1 MIAKKIKGKEF
12 FIVRKGLKYN
22 LIRTLDIAFIY
33 TQDDVTYII
42 DTQSRKFMSTE
53 PLNPIESS
61 LGRAFFRANRQFIIN
76 AYMIK
81 SFFSYDKGK
90 ILVEMNIEHTN
101 SKIVI
106 SKVTAPK
113 FRNWLASF

>member
-1 MIAKKIKGKEF
+1 MKEKEF
-12 FIVRKGLKYN
+12 FIVKKGLKYN

-33 TQDDVTYII
+33 TQDNVTYIV
-42 DTQSRKFMSTE
+42 DAQSRKFIGTE
-53 PLNPIESS
+53 PLNLIESS
-61 LGRAFFRANRQFIIN
+61 LGAVFFRANRQFIIN

-81 SFFSYDKGK
+81 NFFSYDNGK
-90 ILVEMNIEHTN
+90 ILVEMNIEHTS

-113 FRNWLASF
+113 FRNWLESF